1 MIDSSSP
8 SPSPVRLSPV
18 CCTEPSLLRSCW
30 NQTASTRL
38 PPPSK
43 SSAEASRSIDC
54 DREPNSPRFFTA
66 SQPSPIRTRLRPPPP
81 RLVSETCW
89 PLLRLTPIVLPG
101 RGALCRQALCH
112 QALCHQALCHQALR
126 RQALCSFSAASSSAV
141 LCVSMP

>member
-18 CCTEPSLLRSCW
+18 CCTEPSLLRNCR
-30 NQTASTRL
+30 NHTASTRL
-38 PPPSK
+38 PPPSN

-89 PLLRLTPIVLPG
+89 PLLMLTVIRLPHGITGPAG
-101 RGALCRQALCH
+101 RA
-112 QALCHQALCHQALR
+112 
-126 RQALCSFSAASSSAV
+126 SAAV
-141 LCVSMP
+141 LGRQFLGGLVGVD